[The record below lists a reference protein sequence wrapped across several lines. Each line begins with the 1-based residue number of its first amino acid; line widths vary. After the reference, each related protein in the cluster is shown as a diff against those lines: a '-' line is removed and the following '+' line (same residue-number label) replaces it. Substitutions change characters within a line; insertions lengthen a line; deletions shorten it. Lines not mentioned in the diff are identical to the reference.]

1 MKNLKS
7 DRLRKLDAELSDL
20 KQWMQLG
27 LVPKKDIKKYKD
39 EIIALEHKIKSEK
52 ERIQFLQEHGEAAEY
67 ITTKKN
73 FSKSDSPAIT
83 NVDME
88 NIEVSI
94 DIDQENFEKSTSY
107 AATEPT
113 IIDEEDPF
121 SDKNRWRRGIL
132 DDPDVD
138 NW

>member
-73 FSKSDSPAIT
+73 F
-83 NVDME
+83 
-88 NIEVSI
+88 
-94 DIDQENFEKSTSY
+94 F
-107 AATEPT
+107 
-113 IIDEEDPF
+113 
-121 SDKNRWRRGIL
+121 
-132 DDPDVD
+132 
-138 NW
+138 